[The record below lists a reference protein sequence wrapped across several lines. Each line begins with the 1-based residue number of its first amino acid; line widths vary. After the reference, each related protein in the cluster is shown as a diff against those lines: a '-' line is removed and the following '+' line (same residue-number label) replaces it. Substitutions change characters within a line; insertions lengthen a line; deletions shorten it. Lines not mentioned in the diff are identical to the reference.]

1 MNVNLKLRAF
11 PILIVL
17 SLMSGCGPATEPV
30 GSRPTQAEMLGN
42 WTLVNSPKLSASPV
56 PVPSKGTSSITLTSN
71 QMAKLTNVL
80 VQKFADFS
88 KAPSGIISTL
98 ETRDTKWE
106 VAESGGKWCVE
117 IKVDNQV
124 LALTILQKGEADLQ
138 LKYRP
143 DPEEDAFIY
152 VREAKAANK

>member
-1 MNVNLKLRAF
+1 MTNLNLRAF
-11 PILIVL
+11 PLLIVL
-17 SLMSGCGPATEPV
+17 SLMAGCGPATEPV

-42 WTLVNSPKLSASPV
+42 WTLVNSPKLPGSPV
-56 PVPSKGTSSITLTSN
+56 PVPSKGTSSIMLTSN

-80 VQKFADFS
+80 VQRIADFS
-88 KAPSGIISTL
+88 NAPSGIISTL
-98 ETRDTKWE
+98 ETRDAKWE

-124 LALTILQKGEADLQ
+124 IPFTILQNGEADLQ

-152 VREAKAANK
+152 VRQANAANK